1 MISLKRGQAAVSAC
15 PLFFIKEKLKKKSAI
30 FSFAFRNLLAKRGFT
45 NDPQIQAFLFS
56 GLEAL
61 HDPFLMKNMKEV
73 KTRIEKA
80 VHSQEKILIHG
91 DYDVDGI
98 TGVAVLAKTLK
109 KLGGRYTT
117 FLPERERDGYGVSEA
132 AIRQAQEQGVQL
144 IVTVDCGITA
154 KKEIE
159 IARAHGMDVIVIDH
173 HRLPADGLPD
183 THLILNPLQEDCP
196 YPFKELSAAG
206 LAFKLSQ
213 TLTGDAALDLLDL
226 VALSTISDIAPLTGE
241 NRILVK
247 KGLDMLSE
255 RKNMGIRAL
264 AEVAKMKASQVNT
277 GHVGFILGPRLN
289 AAGRMSSA
297 DTALQ
302 LLMTQVPREAESLAK
317 ILDEENKARQ
327 KMERET
333 TQEAMRKVERTVN
346 FNRERILVIDGPGW
360 HCGVIGIVAS
370 RLVEKYERPAVVIS
384 VEEGV
389 GRGSGRS
396 IKSFHLFNA
405 LQSCE
410 VVLEEFGGHAQAAGL
425 TVQEK
430 NIPLLREK
438 INAFALE
445 HLPAEDLKRYVA
457 VDMELKLEAL
467 TGQFLEELEL
477 LEPHGVG
484 NPRPVFRSDGLEL
497 RSKPRRLY
505 GETYEVVL
513 TDGSANY
520 QAQLNEKQMLLCAT
534 SGSATRFEAV
544 YSVKTKQWN
553 GMKTLT
559 LAVKNLQP
567 AV

>member
-1 MISLKRGQAAVSAC
+1 M
-15 PLFFIKEKLKKKSAI
+15 EKQTRN
-30 FSFAFRNLLAKRGFT
+30 FSPAFHKLLALRGFA
-45 NDPQIQAFLFS
+45 NEASIEAFLFS
-56 GLEAL
+56 GLSAL
-61 HDPFLMKNMKEV
+61 HDPFLMKNMREV

-80 VHSQEKILIHG
+80 AQSQEKILIHG

-98 TGVAVLAKTLK
+98 TGVAVLAKTLE
-109 KLGGRYTT
+109 KLHCQYTT

-132 AIRQAQEQGVQL
+132 AIHQAKAQGVAL

-154 KKEIE
+154 KKEIA

-173 HRLPADGLPD
+173 HRLPSEGLPR

-213 TLTGDAALDLLDL
+213 ALTGDAALDHLDL

-247 KGLDMLSE
+247 HGLAMLSE
-255 RKNMGIRAL
+255 RKNTGIRAL
-264 AEVAKMKASQVNT
+264 AEVAKMKASVVNT

-302 LLMTQVPREAESLAK
+302 LLLTQVPREAESLAK

-333 TQEAMRKVERTVN
+333 TQEAIRKVERTVN
-346 FNRERILVIDGPGW
+346 FNRERVIVVDGTGW
-360 HCGVIGIVAS
+360 HRGVIGIVAS
-370 RLVEKYERPAVVIS
+370 RLVEKFERPAVVVSI
-384 VEEGV
+384 EEGI

-396 IKSFHLFNA
+396 IKGFHLFNA

-410 VVLEEFGGHAQAAGL
+410 AVLDGFGGHAQAAGL

-438 INAFALE
+438 INAFAFE
-445 HLPAEDLKRYVA
+445 HLPPEALKRHVS
-457 VDMELKLEAL
+457 VDMELKLEEL
-467 TGQFLEELEL
+467 TEKFLEELEL
-477 LEPHGVG
+477 LEPNGVG
-484 NPRPVFRSDGLEL
+484 NPRPVFQSDGLAL

-505 GETYEVVL
+505 GETYEVVV
-513 TDGSANY
+513 TDGCSNY
-520 QAQLNEKQMLLCAT
+520 QAQINEKQMLLCET
-534 SGSATRFEAV
+534 SGSSTRFEAA

-553 GMKTLT
+553 GLKTLI
-559 LAVKNLQP
+559 LSVKEFREKLSTSF
-567 AV
+567 

>member
-1 MISLKRGQAAVSAC
+1 MVTPEFDGKISSGAEMLN
-15 PLFFIKEKLKKKSAI
+15 
-30 FSFAFRNLLAKRGFT
+30 FSSAFRKLLTRRGFDT
-45 NDPQIQAFLFS
+45 DAAISAFLFS
-56 GLEAL
+56 DLSSL

-73 KTRIEKA
+73 KARIEKA
-80 VHSQEKILIHG
+80 VHASEKILIHG

-98 TGVAVLAKTLK
+98 TGVAVLAKTLQQ
-109 KLGGRYTT
+109 LGGKYTT

-132 AIRQAQEQGVQL
+132 AIHQAQAQGVGL

-154 KKEIE
+154 KHEIE
-159 IARAHGMDVIVIDH
+159 IARSHGMDVIVIDH
-173 HRLPADGLPD
+173 HRLPSDGLPD
-183 THLILNPLQEDCP
+183 THLILNPLQEDCS

-213 TLTGDAALDLLDL
+213 ALTGGAAFEHLDL
-226 VALSTISDIAPLTGE
+226 VALSTISDIAPLVGE

-247 KGLDMLSE
+247 HGLSMLSE
-255 RKNMGIRAL
+255 RKNIGIRAL
-264 AEVAKMKASQVNT
+264 AEVAKMKATQVNT

-302 LLMTQVPREAESLAK
+302 LLLTKVPREAESLAK

-327 KMERET
+327 RSERET
-333 TQEAMRKVERTVN
+333 TQEAMRKVEQTIN
-346 FNRERILVIDGPGW
+346 FNRERVIVVEGQGW
-360 HCGVIGIVAS
+360 HRGVIGIVAS
-370 RLVEKYERPAVVIS
+370 RLVEKYERPAIVIS

-405 LQSCE
+405 LHSCE
-410 VVLEEFGGHAQAAGL
+410 AVLEEFGGHAQAAGI
-425 TVQEK
+425 TIAGK

-438 INAFALE
+438 INAFAFE
-445 HLPAEDLKRYVA
+445 HLPPEELKRHVA
-457 VDMELKLEAL
+457 VDMELKLSEL
-467 TGQFLEELEL
+467 TSAFLAELEL

-484 NPRPVFRSDGLEL
+484 NPRPVFQSADLQL

-505 GETYEVVL
+505 GETYEVVV
-513 TDGSANY
+513 TEGSLNY
-520 QAQLNEKQMLLCAT
+520 QAHLNEKQMLLCAA
-534 SGSATRFEAV
+534 SGPEARFEAA

-553 GMKTLT
+553 GMKTLV
-559 LAVKNLQP
+559 LSVKEFREKP
-567 AV
+567 SVPS

>member
-1 MISLKRGQAAVSAC
+1 MPYSPAFLK
-15 PLFFIKEKLKKKSAI
+15 
-30 FSFAFRNLLAKRGFT
+30 LLSKRGFT
-45 NDPQIQAFLFS
+45 DNAAIDTFLFS
-56 GLEAL
+56 GLSSL
-61 HDPFLMKNMKEV
+61 HDPFLMKNMREV
-73 KTRIEKA
+73 KARIEKA
-80 VHSQEKILIHG
+80 VHAREKIFIHG

-98 TGVAVLAKTLK
+98 TGVAVLARTLE
-109 KLGGRYTT
+109 KLGGECTT

-132 AIRQAQEQGVQL
+132 AIHQAREQGVGL

-173 HRLPADGLPD
+173 HRLPAEGLPN

-213 TLTGDAALDLLDL
+213 ALTGDAAFEHLDL

-247 KGLDMLSE
+247 SGLAMLSE
-255 RKNMGIRAL
+255 RKNIGIRAL
-264 AEVAKMKASQVNT
+264 SEVAKMKTSQVNT
-277 GHVGFILGPRLN
+277 GHVGFMLGPRLN

-302 LLMTQVPREAESLAK
+302 LLLTKVPREAESLAK

-346 FNRERILVIDGPGW
+346 FNRERVIVVDGQGW
-360 HCGVIGIVAS
+360 HRGVIGIVAS
-370 RLVEKYERPAVVIS
+370 RLVEKYERPAIVIS

-405 LQSCE
+405 LSSCE
-410 VVLEEFGGHAQAAGL
+410 AVLEGFGGHAQAAGL
-425 TVQEK
+425 TITEK

-445 HLPAEDLKRYVA
+445 HLPVEELKRHVT
-457 VDMELKLEAL
+457 VDMELQLGEL
-467 TGQFLEELEL
+467 TSGFLEELEL
-477 LEPHGVG
+477 LEPHGMG
-484 NPRPVFRSDGLEL
+484 NPRPVFKSDDLQL

-513 TDGSANY
+513 TEGSQNY
-520 QAQLNEKQMLLCAT
+520 QANLNEKQMLLCAT
-534 SGSATRFEAV
+534 SGATTRFEAA
-544 YSVKTKQWN
+544 YSLKTKQWN
-553 GMKTLT
+553 GLKTLV
-559 LAVKNLQP
+559 LAVKEFREKLTTP
-567 AV
+567 S

>member
-1 MISLKRGQAAVSAC
+1 MVIPEIDSELSRGTKGSNFSIAFQKLLEKRGLKTSQE
-15 PLFFIKEKLKKKSAI
+15 IK
-30 FSFAFRNLLAKRGFT
+30 T
-45 NDPQIQAFLFS
+45 FLFA
-56 GLEAL
+56 GLSSL
-61 HDPFLMKNMKEV
+61 HDPFLMKNMAEV
-73 KTRIEKA
+73 KARIEKA
-80 VHSQEKILIHG
+80 AQTQEKILIHG

-98 TGVAVLAKTLK
+98 TGVAVLARTLE
-109 KLGGRYTT
+109 KLDGRYTT

-132 AIRQAQEQGVQL
+132 AIHKARDQGIGL

-159 IARAHGMDVIVIDH
+159 IARIHGMDVIVIDH

-196 YPFKELSAAG
+196 YPFKNLSAAG

-213 TLTGDAALDLLDL
+213 ALIGDAAFEYLDL

-247 KGLDMLSE
+247 KGLEMLSE
-255 RKNMGIRAL
+255 RKNTGIRAL
-264 AEVAKMKASQVNT
+264 AEVAKMKASKVDT

-302 LLMTQVPREAESLAK
+302 LLLTKVLREAESLAK
-317 ILDEENKARQ
+317 ILDAENKARQ

-346 FNRERILVIDGPGW
+346 FNRERVIVVEGQGW
-360 HCGVIGIVAS
+360 HRGVIGIAAS
-370 RLVEKYERPAVVIS
+370 RLVEKFERPAVVIS

-396 IKSFHLFNA
+396 IKGFHLFNA
-405 LQSCE
+405 LRSCE
-410 VVLEEFGGHAQAAGL
+410 TVLEEFGGHEQAAGL
-425 TVQEK
+425 TVLEK
-430 NIPLLREK
+430 NIPSLREK

-445 HLPAEDLKRYVA
+445 HLAPETLKRRVTI
-457 VDMELKLEAL
+457 DMELRFHEL
-467 TGQFLEELEL
+467 TSSFLGELEL

-484 NPRPVFRSDGLEL
+484 NPRPVFHTGDL
-497 RSKPRRLY
+497 RLKSKPQRLY
-505 GETYEVVL
+505 GETYEAVL
-513 TDGSANY
+513 TDGSSNY
-520 QAQLNEKQMLLCAT
+520 QAHLNEKQMLLCAA
-534 SGSATRFEAV
+534 SGGETCFEAA
-544 YSVKTKQWN
+544 YSIKTKQWN
-553 GMKTLT
+553 GMKTLV
-559 LAVKNLQP
+559 LSVKECREKLP
-567 AV
+567 RPS